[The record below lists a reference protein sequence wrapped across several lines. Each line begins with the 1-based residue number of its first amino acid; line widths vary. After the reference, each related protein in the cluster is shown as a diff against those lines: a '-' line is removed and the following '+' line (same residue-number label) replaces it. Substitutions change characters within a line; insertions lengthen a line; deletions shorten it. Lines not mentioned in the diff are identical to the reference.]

1 MTCKLTMA
9 LISEHQ
15 EGNCGDDWKYEVS
28 VKVFH
33 EGLKGEG
40 EIAVP
45 KHTLVPGPAERPH
58 GLPEPLTVYTGECQT
73 ELLVR
78 VDLTATE
85 VDLFKNDVGQASMEF
100 KLECPGFAGGSAMKE
115 IEISAGVRESP
126 GILNKN
132 SVFTVQVR
140 FDLVCDQDLTN

>member
-15 EGNCGDDWKYEVS
+15 EGNCGDDWKYAVG

-58 GLPEPLTVYTGECQT
+58 GLPEPLTVYTGECVTDPSQANGKT
-73 ELLVR
+73 PIVVSQIMTPTKSIIPLDDQQIQEASET
-78 VDLTATE
+78 D
-85 VDLFKNDVGQASMEF
+85 FPGQ
-100 KLECPGFAGGSAMKE
+100 
-115 IEISAGVRESP
+115 
-126 GILNKN
+126 
-132 SVFTVQVR
+132 
-140 FDLVCDQDLTN
+140 